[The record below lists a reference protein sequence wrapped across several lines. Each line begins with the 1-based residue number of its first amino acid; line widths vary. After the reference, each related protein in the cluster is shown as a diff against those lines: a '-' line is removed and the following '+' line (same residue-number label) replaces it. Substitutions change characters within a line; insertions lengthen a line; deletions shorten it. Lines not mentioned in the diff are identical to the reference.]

1 MHGADTAC
9 KWLGESGGFW
19 AQTFVLMVSAAAA
32 LLLLSSSS
40 RGERQ
45 RATID
50 LVVQQRRDPELE
62 AAKLLI
68 RNLHE
73 NNTTNFA
80 KFLEDRASREFM
92 AILKVLN
99 NYEFI
104 AAAVRQ
110 GALDETLFKRMQYT
124 VVLKAWEALRPFV
137 FELRKQDKHVTLFQE
152 LQRMAEKWIEHPLKP
167 DH

>member
-1 MHGADTAC
+1 MHTADTAC
-9 KWLGESGGFW
+9 RWLGETGGFW
-19 AQTFVLMVSAAAA
+19 IQTFALIISAVAA
-32 LLLLSSSS
+32 LWLIYSSAS
-40 RGERQ
+40 GERQ

-50 LVVQQRRDPELE
+50 LVVQQRRDQELE

-80 KFLEDRASREFM
+80 KFLEDRASCEFT

-104 AAAVRQ
+104 AAAIRH
-110 GALDETLFKRMQYT
+110 GALDEKLFKRMQYT
-124 VVLKAWEALRPFV
+124 VVLKAWGALCPFV
-137 FELRKQDKHVTLFQE
+137 FELRKQDRHTTLFQE
-152 LQRMAEKWIEHPLKP
+152 FQRMAERWKENPLKP
-167 DH
+167 D